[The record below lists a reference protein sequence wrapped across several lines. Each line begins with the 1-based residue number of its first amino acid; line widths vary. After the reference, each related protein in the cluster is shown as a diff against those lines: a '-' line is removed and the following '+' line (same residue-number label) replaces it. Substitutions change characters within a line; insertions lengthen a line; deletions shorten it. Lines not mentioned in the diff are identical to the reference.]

1 MEALFEGI
9 TARHEAMDIMDQEIE
24 TYRYQADNEA
34 DAKEKAR
41 KEAIWEAA
49 MNNRMA
55 QDTANKNDERLAK
68 QFEVQIRAVQNQYFI
83 TYAVLLA
90 EKTNADLMV
99 AIKADMNAAEDI
111 TELTAEKEAAGTTA
125 ARIAEIDTR
134 LGTLNGFRAS

>member
-9 TARHEAMDIMDQEIE
+9 TARHEAMDVMDQEIE

-55 QDTANKNDERLAK
+55 QDTANKNNERLAK

-111 TELTAEKEAAGTTA
+111 TELTAEKSAAGTTA
-125 ARIAEIDTR
+125 ARIADIDLR
-134 LGTLNGFRAS
+134 LETLNGFRAR